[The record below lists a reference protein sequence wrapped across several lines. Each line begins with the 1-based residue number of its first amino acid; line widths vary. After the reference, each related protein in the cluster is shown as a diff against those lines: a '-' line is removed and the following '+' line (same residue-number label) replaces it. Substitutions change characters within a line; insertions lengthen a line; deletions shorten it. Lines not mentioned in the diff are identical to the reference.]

1 MDSASTRNVAL
12 LSIHP
17 EFADQIFDGSK
28 TIELR
33 RIQLPDELEHVIVY
47 STSPIMK
54 IVGYFDV
61 AEIVRDTPTKI
72 WNQYQAVSGIDR
84 KRFFDYYDSR
94 PMAVGIRIA
103 RVHSLPT
110 PRKLSFL
117 GRNLTPP
124 QSIQYLPYSRIT
136 KLQTCIEQK
145 QRAA

>member
-1 MDSASTRNVAL
+1 MDSASTRNVAI

-33 RIQLPDELEHVIVY
+33 RIQLPDELEQVIVY

-54 IVGYFDV
+54 IIGYFDV

-72 WNQYQAVSGIDR
+72 WNQYRAVSGIDR

-94 PMAVGIRIA
+94 NVAVGIKIA
-103 RVHSLPT
+103 RIHSLPK
-110 PRKLSFL
+110 PKELSFL
-117 GRNLTPP
+117 GRDLRPP
-124 QSIQYLPYSRIT
+124 QSIQYLPYSCIT
-136 KLQTCIEQK
+136 KLQASINQK
-145 QRAA
+145 QWAA